1 MTLLKVALTS
11 SLISSVFGALF
22 GYVAATQV
30 PVQAQI
36 AVIDIDKLIAENV
49 SPNAGAETQKRVSLE
64 LSNAIKVKAAELSG
78 YGLVVLDA
86 KAVISAPGES
96 YANVR
101 E

>member
-1 MTLLKVALTS
+1 MTTLKVVLIA

-36 AVIDIDKLIAENV
+36 AIIDIDKLIAENA
-49 SPNAGAETQKRVSLE
+49 SPNASPETQKRVSLE
-64 LSNAIKVKAAELSG
+64 LSNAIKEKAAELSG
-78 YGLVVLDA
+78 YGLIVLDA
-86 KAVISAPGES
+86 KSVISAPEES